1 MTNSTRRLV
10 LAAMGLCIGL
20 ALPGPQA
27 AAQDAYP
34 AKPVRFIVSFP
45 PGGSADLMARA
56 VAMKLGE
63 KFGQTFVV
71 ENRPGAGGNIGLDLV
86 AKAAPD
92 GYTIGLGAAGALAV
106 NVSLYKTMPFDP
118 VKDFAP
124 VTMLAEIPF
133 VLAANPSVEAKTVA
147 EFVSLAK
154 AKPKALSIG
163 HGGNGTAMHLSSQLL
178 NSMAGVEIEL
188 VPYKGSS
195 PAATDTMAGHVPAS
209 MLDIPSAVNFIQ
221 TKRLTALAVTSSKR
235 VEALADVP
243 TFAESGLP
251 GYESVG
257 WFGVVAPART
267 PAAIVAKLN
276 AAMVEALK
284 DPDIKQRAL
293 SVGAIPASSTPEAF
307 GAMIQSE
314 IAKWGKVIADAGIKP
329 E

>member
-1 MTNSTRRLV
+1 MANSTRRLA
-10 LAAMGLCIGL
+10 LAAMAVCLWLVGPV
-20 ALPGPQA
+20 LPA
-27 AAQDAYP
+27 AAQDTYP
-34 AKPVRFIVSFP
+34 TRPVRFVVSFP

-56 VAMKLGE
+56 VAMKLDE

-124 VTMLAEIPF
+124 VTLLAEIPF
-133 VLAANPSVEAKTVA
+133 VLAANPEVKAKTVA

-154 AKPKALSIG
+154 AKPNALSIG

-178 NSMAGVEIEL
+178 NSMAQVEIEL

-195 PAATDTMAGHVPAS
+195 PAATDTMAGHIPAA
-209 MLDIPSAVNFIQ
+209 MLDIPSAMNFIQ
-221 TKRLTALAVTSSKR
+221 GKRLIPLAVTSSKR
-235 VEALADVP
+235 VAALPDVP
-243 TFAESGLP
+243 TFAESGLA

-257 WFGVVAPART
+257 WFGVVAPAGT

-276 AAMVEALK
+276 AGMVEALK
-284 DPDIKQRAL
+284 DPNIRQRAL
-293 SVGAIPASSTPEAF
+293 AAGAIPESSTPEGF
-307 GAMIQSE
+307 GAMIRRE
-314 IAKWGKVIADAGIKP
+314 IAKWGKVAADAGIKP
-329 E
+329 Q

>member
-1 MTNSTRRLV
+1 MANSTRRLA
-10 LAAMGLCIGL
+10 LAAMAVCLWLVGPV
-20 ALPGPQA
+20 LPA
-27 AAQDAYP
+27 AAQDTYP
-34 AKPVRFIVSFP
+34 TRPVRFVVSFP

-56 VAMKLGE
+56 VAMKLDE

-71 ENRPGAGGNIGLDLV
+71 ENRAGAGGNIGLDLI

-124 VTMLAEIPF
+124 VTLLAEIPF
-133 VLAANPSVEAKTVA
+133 VLAANPEVKAKTVA

-154 AKPKALSIG
+154 AKPNALSIG

-178 NSMAGVEIEL
+178 NSMAQVEIEL

-195 PAATDTMAGHVPAS
+195 PAATDTMAGHIPAA
-209 MLDIPSAVNFIQ
+209 MLDIPSAMNFIQ
-221 TKRLTALAVTSSKR
+221 GKRLIPLAVTSSKR
-235 VEALADVP
+235 VAALPDVP
-243 TFAESGLP
+243 TFAESGLA

-257 WFGVVAPART
+257 WFGVVAPAGT

-276 AAMVEALK
+276 AGMVEALK
-284 DPDIKQRAL
+284 DPNIRQRAL
-293 SVGAIPASSTPEAF
+293 AAGAIPESSTPEGF
-307 GAMIQSE
+307 GAMIRRE
-314 IAKWGKVIADAGIKP
+314 IAKWGKVVADAGLKP
-329 E
+329 Q